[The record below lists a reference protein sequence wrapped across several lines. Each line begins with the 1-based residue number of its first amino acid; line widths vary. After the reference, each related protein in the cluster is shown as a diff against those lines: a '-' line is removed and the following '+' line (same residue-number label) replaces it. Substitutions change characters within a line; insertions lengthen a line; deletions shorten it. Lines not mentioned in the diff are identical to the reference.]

1 MTQEYEIEQ
10 SYAELEPEVEEAV
23 DTPDARPVASQ
34 PHDWTISTLRDKYE
48 RGQINLQPHYQREYV
63 WDRKPELPSRLI
75 ESLLLQIPVPPLYFV
90 RRTARKDRGS
100 RWTAT
105 LDDANSVCHK

>member
-10 SYAELEPEVEEAV
+10 SYAELESEVEEVV

-48 RGQINLQPHYQREYV
+48 QGKINLQPHYQREYV

-75 ESLLLQIPVPPLYFV
+75 ESLLLQIPVHHFTLFALIQV
-90 RRTARKDRGS
+90 RLR
-100 RWTAT
+100 
-105 LDDANSVCHK
+105 